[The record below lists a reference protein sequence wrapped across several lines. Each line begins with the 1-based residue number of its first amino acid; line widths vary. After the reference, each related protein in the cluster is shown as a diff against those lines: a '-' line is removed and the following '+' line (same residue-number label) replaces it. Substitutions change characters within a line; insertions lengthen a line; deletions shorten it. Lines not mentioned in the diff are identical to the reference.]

1 VKLKPGNIFFFC
13 NILIVCS
20 IYGYFT
26 PILITPC
33 SLISLL
39 GKAAKYRGVSESGI
53 RKLGELIPDKIRDQG
68 DAPHPYSSPKY
79 AYEKLTNILQGLVVI
94 TPLSSSH
101 VATLTY

>member
-1 VKLKPGNIFFFC
+1 MQY
-13 NILIVCS
+13 

-79 AYEKLTNILQGLVVI
+79 AYEKLTNILHNVQGLVVI

-101 VATLTY
+101 VATATLTY